1 MINLRNISLAY
12 GKKKLFDGISQVI
25 GPRDRIALVGSNGSG
40 KSTLIRLLTHE
51 AEADDGEIEKPEHVT
66 MGHLPQDGISVSG
79 KSMYKEA
86 ESAFGNVIALR
97 EQLDEAEE
105 RMADMDTA
113 SEEYYDLVDL
123 MGDWEL
129 QLEQNEPE
137 KMKSRISRILM
148 GMGFAEE
155 DFERDTGEFSGGWQ
169 MRIAFAKLL
178 LQGPSLII
186 LDEPTNHLDVVS
198 QHWVEQYLKHY
209 QGALVVISHDRAF
222 LDVVTDRTLELKL
235 GKMNSYKGNYSFY
248 EKESQARKAQ
258 LRKAYDNQRKEIQ
271 RQKDFINRFRSNVKK
286 ASMVQSRIKALDK
299 MELIEKE
306 PEEKKIYLRFPP
318 SPPGSNRV
326 LTIENLGKAYGENV
340 IFDGLDLRIEK
351 GDRMAIVGVN
361 GAGKSTL
368 ARIMAGEE
376 PYQEGKIDLG
386 INTVIGYFAQQQ
398 AEELDPANNVL
409 QEVEAV
415 TDDRSDANPRG
426 ALGAL
431 LFSGDDAFK
440 NTKVLSGGERNRVAL
455 AKLLMRPCNCLIL
468 DEPTN
473 HLDIRSKEVL
483 QQAIN
488 QFDGTVIIVS
498 HDRFFLDGIVDKV
511 LEVSPGETR
520 LLNCNVT
527 EYVERLEAE
536 NTKK

>member
-12 GKKKLFDGISQVI
+12 GKKVLFDGISGVI

-40 KSTLIRLLTHE
+40 KSTLIRLLNE
-51 AEADDGEIEKPEHVT
+51 EVEPDEGEIEKPQHVT
-66 MGHLPQDGISVSG
+66 MGYLPQDGISVSG
-79 KSMYKEA
+79 KSLYAEA
-86 ESAFGNVIALR
+86 ESAFGNIIALR
-97 EQLDEAEE
+97 SQLEEAEE

-113 SEEYYDLVDL
+113 SEEFYDLVDL
-123 MGDWEL
+123 MGGWEQ
-129 QLEQNEPE
+129 QLEEHEPA
-137 KMKSRISRILM
+137 KMKSRISRILS

-155 DFERDTGEFSGGWQ
+155 DFARDTGEFSGGWQ

-235 GKMNSYKGNYSFY
+235 GKMNSYKGNYSFF
-248 EKESQARKAQ
+248 EKESVARREQ
-258 LRKAYDNQRKEIQ
+258 LRKAYNNQQKEIQ

-318 SPPGSNRV
+318 SPPASNRV
-326 LTIENLGKAYGENV
+326 ITIENLHKAYDENV
-340 IFDGLDLRIEK
+340 IFEGLDLRIEK

-376 PYQEGKIDLG
+376 TYQEGQIDQG

-415 TDDRSDANPRG
+415 VDDQSDANPRG

-455 AKLLMRPCNCLIL
+455 AKLLMRPCNCLVM

-488 QFDGTVIIVS
+488 QFEGTVIIVS

-511 LEVSPGETR
+511 LEVSRDGTR
-520 LLNCNVT
+520 MLNCNVT
-527 EYVERLEAE
+527 EYVEKLEAE
-536 NTKK
+536 LA